1 MNRHNAPG
9 FVSFVSLPDGTSPR
23 EESSYAYWLERLKRR
38 KAVARPAVLQNESAI
53 SSTDKTDKTPSTDAD
68 IGWRVK
74 VMRAQI
80 PTSGPIPFLV
90 ALPEEETL
98 FLPGH
103 CGSCGDPLAAG
114 RRLRC
119 AFCQEAAW
127 LALNEVREGVPTRD
141 PT

>member
-9 FVSFVSLPDGTSPR
+9 FVSFVSPPDGISPR
-23 EESSYAYWLERLKRR
+23 EENGYAYWLGRLKRR
-38 KAVARPAVLQNESAI
+38 KAATLPAVLQNESAT
-53 SSTDKTDKTPSTDAD
+53 SSTDKTDKTRSTDAD

-80 PTSGPIPFLV
+80 PTFGPIPFLV

-103 CGSCGDPLAAG
+103 CGSCGDPLVEG
-114 RRLRC
+114 RRYRC
-119 AFCQEAAW
+119 APCQEAAW
-127 LALNEVREGVPTRD
+127 LALNEVREGVPGQVTQ
-141 PT
+141 